1 MFTSEHY
8 FTKIMQYAKNKDIGV
23 FDATVAVADDLEMEV
38 EDLLEKLDENVIKLI
53 KDDAIERKIHIPT
66 EPQEESSILVNSLF

>member
-8 FTKIMQYAKNKDIGV
+8 FTKIMKYANHKEIGV
-23 FDATVAVADDLEMEV
+23 FDATVAVAEELDLEV

-53 KDDAIERKIHIPT
+53 KEDAIERRIFIT
-66 EPQEESSILVNSLF
+66 NEVEESSVVVNSLF

>member
-1 MFTSEHY
+1 
-8 FTKIMQYAKNKDIGV
+8 MQYAKNKDIGV

-53 KDDAIERKIHIPT
+53 KEDAIERRIFISD
-66 EPQEESSILVNSLF
+66 ELQEENSVLVNSLF

>member
-1 MFTSEHY
+1 MFISEHY

-53 KDDAIERKIHIPT
+53 KEDAIERRIFISD
-66 EPQEESSILVNSLF
+66 ELQEENSVLVNSLF